1 MLLQYMTEK
10 MGKDEGTRIDEEYK
24 DMERVSLTL
33 LLLCCNDVFDF

>member
-1 MLLQYMTEK
+1 MTEK

-24 DMERVSLTL
+24 DMERVSLIL